1 MGWARQESIV
11 PVLHDSVNG
20 LTLYHVVSDGEA
32 VNFKDWMVNNKRT
45 SELDQEDQE
54 VRYMQRGA
62 ITGSILGALAFVGG
76 IALMA
81 LVFQLAYQMF
91 HTDPGPLLGTNTGKP
106 FDLSKAAAILGTVI
120 IRILL
125 LLVMAVIGGLIAN
138 RGVHLYAD
146 SRHSTKSV
154 VIREKKFKK
163 KKKNK
168 DVEPP
173 SEEKQEDS
181 DQAS

>member
-11 PVLHDSVNG
+11 PVLHDSING

-32 VNFKDWMVNNKRT
+32 VKFKDWMPFNKRN

-76 IALMA
+76 ICLMA

-91 HTDPGPLLGTNTGKP
+91 HVEPAKLLGIENGKT
-106 FDLSKAAAILGTVI
+106 FDLTKTGPILGALV

-154 VIREKKFKK
+154 VIREKKKK
-163 KKKNK
+163 KKKK
-168 DVEPP
+168 DLETPATYTDEDIEKP
-173 SEEKQEDS
+173 S
-181 DQAS
+181 

>member
-1 MGWARQESIV
+1 MGLARQESIV
-11 PVLHDSVNG
+11 PVLYDSVNG

-32 VNFKDWMVNNKRT
+32 VNFRDWMPYNNKRI

-54 VRYMQRGA
+54 VRYVQRGA
-62 ITGSILGALAFVGG
+62 ITGSILGALAFIGG

-91 HTDPGPLLGTNTGKP
+91 HVPPTTWIQPDSKKPLDITQ
-106 FDLSKAAAILGTVI
+106 AAAGLGTVI

-146 SRHSTKSV
+146 SRHSMKSV
-154 VIREKKFKK
+154 VIREKKKK
-163 KKKNK
+163 KKKRV
-168 DVEPP
+168 DEPATY
-173 SEEKQEDS
+173 SEEEDNTQPS
-181 DQAS
+181 